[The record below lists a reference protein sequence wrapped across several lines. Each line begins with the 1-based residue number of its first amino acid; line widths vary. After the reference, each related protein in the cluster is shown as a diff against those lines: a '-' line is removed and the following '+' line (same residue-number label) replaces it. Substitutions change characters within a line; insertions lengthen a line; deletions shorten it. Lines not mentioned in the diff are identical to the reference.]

1 MYRKKKTTKVFTTT
15 DIIINEIND
24 DKLLYDLNS
33 EQKCAVTCSTDQST
47 LVLSGAGSGKTRV
60 LTSRIAYLLKNCNV
74 KSYQIFAVTFTNKA
88 ALEIRRRISQM
99 LPGIQ
104 LNDMWLGTFHGLA
117 NRFLRIH
124 CKMVNLHNDFVII
137 DPDDQLSIVK
147 KILKDEINENNFYTD
162 KPKAIVNYINKCKE
176 EGKRSS
182 NIILNKENNFKQ
194 LIYTKYEKYLHEE
207 NKVDFAELILL
218 TKELLEKEI
227 DLRIHYSKKF
237 QFILI
242 DEFQDTS
249 TLQMDWLKLMM
260 DRDDKNKIVRNCFM
274 AVGDDDQ
281 SIYAFRGAQCVH
293 NIEEYLKTLYLDRE
307 NPAHIIKLE
316 RNYRS
321 TNIVLEAA
329 NAVIDHNHSRLGK
342 NLWTEI
348 KNGEQI
354 ELFEATDATDE
365 AGHIVEVIRNFI
377 YRYPNILPSQ
387 IAILYRTNA
396 QSREFEQAL
405 MNGGIKYRIY
415 GGIKFYQRS
424 EIKSALAYLRLIQN
438 ENDNDAFRRIIN
450 FPARSIG
457 KATLEKIENGAKEKQ
472 CSLFSY
478 IQLDSSLSKQKKIYD
493 FINLINQCK
502 QTILDKDKTMELYE
516 QALYI
521 FEQSGLMESY
531 QRKQEVERLQN
542 LSELCNA
549 MKQFSQLYNTND
561 LTQYLSTIAL
571 DTTNTSDGTLDTTDE
586 TERVQLM
593 TIHGA
598 KGLEFHYVFIAGLV
612 QDLFPSNFFGNC
624 DIEEERRLMYVA
636 ITRAKRYLHM
646 SYSETRSNYGQQE
659 TCQRSQFISEI
670 PKRLLHVNHENNEMY
685 EPPKKKIHSIK
696 QMTMST
702 QNGFITGK
710 NLMNV
715 VQQNKK
721 K

>member
-1 MYRKKKTTKVFTTT
+1 MYRKKKTAVVSTTN
-15 DIIINEIND
+15 DISTNEMHD
-24 DKLLYDLNS
+24 DKLLHDLNP
-33 EQKCAVTCSTDQST
+33 EQKRAVTCSTNQST

-60 LTSRIAYLLKNCNV
+60 LTSRIAYLLKHFNV
-74 KSYQIFAVTFTNKA
+74 KPYQIFAVTFTNKA
-88 ALEIRRRISQM
+88 ALEMRHRISQM
-99 LPGIQ
+99 LPGVQ

-124 CKMVNLHNDFVII
+124 HKMAGLASDFLII
-137 DPDDQLSIVK
+137 DTDDQLSIVK
-147 KILKDEINENNFYTD
+147 RMIKDEMNANNFYTD
-162 KPKAIVNYINKCKE
+162 KPKAIVNYINKCKD
-176 EGKRSS
+176 EGKRSTD
-182 NIILNKENNFKQ
+182 IIPNKENKFKQ
-194 LIYTKYEKYLHEE
+194 LIYTKYEKYLREE

-218 TKELLEKEI
+218 TKELMEKEI
-227 DLRIHYSKKF
+227 DLRIHYTKKF
-237 QFILI
+237 QFVLV

-260 DRDDKNKIVRNCFM
+260 DRDDENKIVRNCFM

-281 SIYAFRGAQCVH
+281 SIYAFRGAQCIN
-293 NIEEYLKTLYLDRE
+293 NIDEYLKVLYLERE
-307 NPAHIIKLE
+307 NTEHIIKLE
-316 RNYRS
+316 QNYRS

-342 NLWTEI
+342 NLWTDI
-348 KNGEQI
+348 KNGEKI
-354 ELFEATDATDE
+354 TLFQASDATDE
-365 AGHIVEVIRNFI
+365 AEHIVKTIHDFNHRH
-377 YRYPNILPSQ
+377 PNIPLSQ

-415 GGIKFYQRS
+415 GGIKFYQRA
-424 EIKSALAYLRLIQN
+424 EIKSALSYLRLIQN

-450 FPARSIG
+450 FPARAIG
-457 KATLEKIENGAKEKQ
+457 KATLEKIETGANEKR

-478 IQLDSSLSKQKKIYD
+478 IRCDPVLSKQKKILE
-493 FINLINQCK
+493 FIKLINECK
-502 QTILDKDKTMELYE
+502 QRILENDVPMELYE

-531 QRKQEVERLQN
+531 KKKQEVERLQN

-561 LTQYLSTIAL
+561 LTQYLSTIVL
-571 DTTNTSDGTLDTTDE
+571 DTTNTQDGKLDTTDE
-586 TERVQLM
+586 IERIQMM
-593 TIHGA
+593 TVHGA

-612 QDLFPSNFFGNC
+612 QNLFPSNFFGNC

-636 ITRAKRYLHM
+636 ITRAKRYLHI

-670 PKRLLHVNHENNEMY
+670 PKGLLFENNENNRIY
-685 EPPKKKIHSIK
+685 EPPKKKINFMKHMAMPV
-696 QMTMST
+696 QT
-702 QNGFITGK
+702 GFITGK

-715 VQQNKK
+715 VQLKK

>member
-1 MYRKKKTTKVFTTT
+1 MYRKKKTTRVSSTT
-15 DIIINEIND
+15 DLITNEIND
-24 DKLLYDLNS
+24 DKLLHDLNPQ
-33 EQKCAVTCSTDQST
+33 QKRAVTCSTNQST

-74 KSYQIFAVTFTNKA
+74 KPYQIFAVTFTNKA
-88 ALEIRRRISQM
+88 ALEMRHRISQM

-124 CKMVNLHNDFVII
+124 CKMVGLKSDFLII
-137 DPDDQLSIVK
+137 DPDDQLTIVK
-147 KILKDEINENNFYTD
+147 KILKDEINEKNFYTD

-182 NIILNKENNFKQ
+182 DIIPKNENRFKQ
-194 LIYTKYEKYLHEE
+194 LIYTKYEKYIYEE
-207 NKVDFAELILL
+207 NKVDFGELILL

-237 QFILI
+237 HFILV

-260 DRDDKNKIVRNCFM
+260 DRDDQNKIVRNCFM

-281 SIYAFRGAQCVH
+281 SIYAFRGAQCIN
-293 NIEEYLKTLYLDRE
+293 NIEEYLKALYLDRE
-307 NPAHIIKLE
+307 NPEHIIKLE
-316 RNYRS
+316 QNYRS

-329 NAVIDHNHSRLGK
+329 NSVIDHNHSRLGK

-348 KNGEQI
+348 KHGEQI
-354 ELFEATDATDE
+354 ELFQAIDATDE
-365 AGHIVEVIRNFI
+365 AKHIAGVIGDFNHRHPEI
-377 YRYPNILPSQ
+377 PLSQ

-405 MNGGIKYRIY
+405 MNRGIKYRIY
-415 GGIKFYQRS
+415 GGIKFYQRA

-457 KATLEKIENGAKEKQ
+457 KATLDKIENGAKEKQ
-472 CSLFSY
+472 CSLFEY
-478 IQLDSSLSKQKKIYD
+478 IQLDSSLFKQKKIYD
-493 FINLINQCK
+493 FVNLINQCK
-502 QTILDKDKTMELYE
+502 KIILEKDKTMELYE

-531 QRKQEVERLQN
+531 TKKQEVERLQN

-571 DTTNTSDGTLDTTDE
+571 DTTNTPDGKLDTTDE
-586 TERVQLM
+586 TERVQMM

-612 QDLFPSNFFGNC
+612 QNLFPSNFFGKC

-636 ITRAKRYLHM
+636 ITRAKQYLHM
-646 SYSETRSNYGQQE
+646 SYSETCSTYGQQE
-659 TCQRSQFISEI
+659 MCQRSQFISEI
-670 PKRLLHVNHENNEMY
+670 PKKLLHVYDENNEMY
-685 EPPKKKIHSIK
+685 EPPKKKTGVIK
-696 QMTMST
+696 KNTMPMP
-702 QNGFITGK
+702 NGFITGK
-710 NLMNV
+710 NLMKTISMH
-715 VQQNKK
+715 KK